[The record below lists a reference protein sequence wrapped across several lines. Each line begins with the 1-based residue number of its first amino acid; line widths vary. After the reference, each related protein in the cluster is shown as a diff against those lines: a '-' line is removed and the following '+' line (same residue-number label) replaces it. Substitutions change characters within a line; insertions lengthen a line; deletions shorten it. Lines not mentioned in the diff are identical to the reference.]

1 MTTTRLAFV
10 LAIPLVGCVADPIEQ
25 PEDDGGSTAADPAT
39 TSATSADPTASG
51 TTAGSTTAV
60 DGDTGT
66 GSSSSG
72 GGTAGLGEDCELEM
86 QDCAEGLKCMPYS
99 TDGSGWW
106 NDTACF
112 PIDPEHVELGEPCQW
127 EGSSWSGHD
136 DCGPA
141 AVCWDIVEEPGECK
155 GLCQMEVPGD
165 WDTLFCEQEGTVPYI
180 GCQDCFCICEQPC
193 DPITQGCDE
202 GQACFPTGDVFI
214 CGADASTDEVHGS
227 PCEFINVCGPGLM
240 CMNGDLVPGCEGELG
255 CCSTFCEVDQP
266 NTCPGAAMGEECVPW
281 YEAGEAPEGYENLG
295 ICSLPM

>member
-1 MTTTRLAFV
+1 MTTTRLAIV
-10 LAIPLVGCVADPIEQ
+10 LALPLVGCVADPIEQ
-25 PEDDGGSTAADPAT
+25 PGDGGSTTDDPAT
-39 TSATSADPTASG
+39 TATTSPDPTASG
-51 TTAGSTTAV
+51 TTAGVTTSA

-72 GGTAGLGEDCELEM
+72 GGTAGLGEDCQLEL

-106 NDTACF
+106 NETACF
-112 PIDPEHVELGEPCQW
+112 PVDPEHVELGEPCQW
-127 EGSSWSGHD
+127 EDFPWSGYD

-141 AVCWDIVEEPGECK
+141 AVCWDLVEEPGECK

-165 WDTLFCEQEGTVPYI
+165 WDTLFCEQEGTVPYV

-202 GQACFPTGDVFI
+202 GQACFPTGDAFF
-214 CGADASTDEVHGS
+214 CGADASTDEEHGS

-240 CMNGDLVPGCEGELG
+240 CIDGTVVPGCEGELG

-266 NTCPGAAMGEECVPW
+266 NTCPGAAMGEECVSW